1 MFIDTL
7 FIILM
12 VTAIFKGYSRGLVVA
27 IFSSLAIFIGIVAAI
42 KLSAVVGNYLQEHA
56 KLSMQW
62 LPFLS
67 FALVMIVVMVL
78 VKLLAN
84 IVERTIEFAL
94 MGWANKAGGILLYA
108 LMYTTLLSVCIF
120 YVQKIGLFSST
131 TIQDS
136 TFYTFIQ
143 PFGPKAVNA
152 MGYIIPIFKD
162 MFTQLDN
169 FFTAVGK
176 TEL

>member
-1 MFIDTL
+1 
-7 FIILM
+7 
-12 VTAIFKGYSRGLVVA
+12 
-27 IFSSLAIFIGIVAAI
+27 
-42 KLSAVVGNYLQEHA
+42 
-56 KLSMQW
+56 
-62 LPFLS
+62 
-67 FALVMIVVMVL
+67 
-78 VKLLAN
+78 
-84 IVERTIEFAL
+84 
-94 MGWANKAGGILLYA
+94 MGWVNKAGGILLYA

-152 MGYIIPIFKD
+152 MGYIIPVFKD
-162 MFTQLDN
+162 MFTQLDS
-169 FFTAVGK
+169 FFTDVGK